1 MVVFLGGRSR
11 PPQQVEHQQHNCPL
25 SKARALEGG
34 RSSPPTHQASRPT
47 SPRRLGFMHTHTH
60 TYTHTRATATATAG
74 ADMRRASIVGVAHL
88 RSRTGRVAELK
99 PWQIINHFPDMAEIC
114 RKDLLARNVA
124 RMQEQFPGD
133 FAFLPRTWVSTSTCS
148 PLHVVWQGKD

>member
-1 MVVFLGGRSR
+1 MVVEAAR
-11 PPQQVEHQQHNCPL
+11 PPI
-25 SKARALEGG
+25 K
-34 RSSPPTHQASRPT
+34 HQARPARDGWD
-47 SPRRLGFMHTHTH
+47 SCTHTH
-60 TYTHTRATATATAG
+60 TRTQRAHARTQATATAG
-74 ADMRRASIVGVAHL
+74 ADMRSASIVGVAHL